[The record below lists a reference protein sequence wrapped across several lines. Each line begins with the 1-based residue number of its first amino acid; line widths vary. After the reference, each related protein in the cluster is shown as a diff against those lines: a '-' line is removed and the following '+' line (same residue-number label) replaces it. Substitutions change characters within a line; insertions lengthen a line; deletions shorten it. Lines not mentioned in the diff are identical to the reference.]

1 LSIYYEHTAAM
12 TVSALWLYLYLIV
25 DKLPGSTRISERARN
40 RIISSLILTAQR
52 SATRPTDVSDKT
64 LQYQ

>member
-1 LSIYYEHTAAM
+1 M